1 MHTYFIIVLFF
12 VLTIILVLLSI
23 FIEQKLIKTFED
35 NDLLWDNEKII
46 SLSNDFIESLD
57 LTLLNLGFLP
67 SYKGE
72 YRSFLFKN
80 KFLFERY
87 KQFDILTLNTFDSSY
102 SIKLPKSASIIKNDI
117 FAGKLLKIN
126 VNGQCL
132 LFKLPNDK
140 QNVIYKRY

>member
-1 MHTYFIIVLFF
+1 MNPYFIIISFIVLI
-12 VLTIILVLLSI
+12 VVLVLLSLSQ
-23 FIEQKLIKTFED
+23 EQKLIKTFED
-35 NDLLWDNEKII
+35 NDLLWDNEKIT
-46 SLSNDFIESLD
+46 SLSNDFIETLD

-72 YRSFLFKN
+72 YQSFFFKN
-80 KFLFERY
+80 KFLFKRY

-102 SIKLPKSASIIKNDI
+102 SIKLPKSASSTKNDL